1 LQAFETST
9 LLCLSAAILPKV
21 STMGNMIEMFEKSLD
36 FKNPQEVFAKTE
48 LFCDWINNYSNYN
61 IKGTKIVKADFEKY
75 IETNLKKVL
84 PYSLD

>member
-1 LQAFETST
+1 L
-9 LLCLSAAILPKV
+9 
-21 STMGNMIEMFEKSLD
+21 FEKSLD
-36 FKNPQEVFAKTE
+36 FKNPKEVFSKTE

-75 IETNLKKVL
+75 IETNLSKVL